1 MTVFEPSSV
10 VRRADLPM
18 YVVEDPRHAASP
30 GARNTFGGRPILPE
44 GEDWPECYCGER
56 MVFFFQLDV
65 PPDIARFGGDHLL
78 VFQCPVH
85 NDAACPQGDSPQLP
99 ERYWEDPQILEH
111 PGAFWRIMLHRDP
124 AAPAAAEERH
134 LLSSELVLRAECEEE
149 TVWQAVPPVPRGMFT
164 ELRVGRREFK
174 VGGLPRWLQR
184 AENRRCACGAE
195 VGFLCEVPEHIGFA
209 RRPGQP
215 EQPDTYDPDRY
226 LLFLGNEVYL
236 FACPEHCH
244 PAAVWPVLQR

>member
-10 VRRADLPM
+10 VRRSGLPM

-85 NDAACPQGDSPQLP
+85 NDAACLKEDREQLS
-99 ERYWEDPQILEH
+99 ERYWENPRIWGH
-111 PGAFWRIMLHRDP
+111 PGAFWRIVLHRDP
-124 AAPAAAEERH
+124 TGPADAEEPR
-134 LLSSELVLRAECEEE
+134 LLGRELVLRPECEEE
-149 TVWQAVPPVPRGMFT
+149 TVWQPVPRGMYP
-164 ELRVGRREFK
+164 ELSVGRREFK
-174 VGGLPRWLQR
+174 VGGLPCWQQDP
-184 AENRRCACGAE
+184 ESHRCACGAE
-195 VGFLCEVPEHIGFA
+195 MLFLCGLPEDVGFES
-209 RRPGQP
+209 RPGQP
-215 EQPDTYDPDRY
+215 EQLDSSYSY
-226 LLFLGNEVYL
+226 ACVLFLGNALYL
-236 FACPEHCH
+236 LACPEHCH
-244 PAAVWPVLQR
+244 PAAVWPVLQH